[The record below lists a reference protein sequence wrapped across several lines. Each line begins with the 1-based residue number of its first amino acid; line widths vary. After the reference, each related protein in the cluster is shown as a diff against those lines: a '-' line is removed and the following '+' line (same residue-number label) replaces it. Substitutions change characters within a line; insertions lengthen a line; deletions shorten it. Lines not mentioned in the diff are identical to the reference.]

1 MKIFKSYTEL
11 FCKIFIFHTVHLF
24 IGIWTFWVLVSC
36 VWVLVSC
43 VQLFCDPVD
52 CSLPGSSIHEISQAR
67 MLEWVVLSFS
77 RGASWPRV
85 QTWVS
90 RFWGIK
96 FHYRSEH
103 PSLWVQR
110 TQWDPDL
117 GKWYRTVS
125 PTHISIL
132 FNEYKFHSHSGMSSE
147 PLLLSPFERLESQS
161 L

>member
-77 RGASWPRV
+77 RGSSQSTSPAWQAAPLS
-85 QTWVS
+85 
-90 RFWGIK
+90 
-96 FHYRSEH
+96 
-103 PSLWVQR
+103 PSLWTYLRIQ
-110 TQWDPDL
+110 L
-117 GKWYRTVS
+117 IFS
-125 PTHISIL
+125 
-132 FNEYKFHSHSGMSSE
+132 
-147 PLLLSPFERLESQS
+147 FERVGPNSHLTLFERFWKSLESFFQI
-161 L
+161 LEPTEGKIENVFNY